1 MAGTDQAAALRA
13 IAAEWGL
20 RDIYAYNEE
29 AFSRTIGF
37 LDAADMD
44 RLINAR
50 VAVPGLGGVGGVHV
64 VTLARLGV
72 GKFHLSDMDS
82 FEPANMNRQFGAR
95 VQHFG
100 KSKLDVMAGEA
111 LSVNPYIEVAT
122 FPEGLNADNMDA
134 FLRGVDVVVDGLDF
148 FVFDVRRMLFNRAR
162 ELGIPVITAGP
173 LGFSSAL
180 LVFTPDGMSF
190 DEYFDITD
198 GMEETR
204 KYLHFAMGLAPRATH
219 ARYMDASV
227 VDFDLGKGPSTIIG
241 CQMCSALAAT
251 EVVRLLLG
259 RKGVRSAPYYVQIDP
274 YLRKIRRGRLRK
286 GNKSRAQRLKAW
298 LFENV
303 MLKRAKRVGCE
314 PMAAPKLPA
323 EGESLRPVHDYLL
336 KAGVQAPSGDNVQ
349 PWRFQVGDHGVEVRM
364 DLAADDSFFNVGNL
378 ATAIASGAAVENI
391 AIAARACGLTPAVAM
406 GPTPDRP
413 DLAASIG
420 LERAQLPREDILVD
434 ALWRRHTNRKPYRKR
449 QIPAGMFNRFGA
461 VASEAGGNLGWI
473 NTPEQLNKLADAI
486 FLADRIRM
494 ERRDLHE
501 HLVRMVRFTP
511 QAAEATRDGLPLKNL
526 EAGLG
531 GELFLRAT
539 KSWKTMRAANIFGAS
554 RVGAGIAA
562 KGIRHSGGAGLLT
575 VPGTGIADFLQGGR
589 ALQRVWLTLTHY
601 NLRMQPMTA
610 VTLFR
615 LRWLLEGPDTFS
627 PKHRDM
633 LSSVWASLAELFP
646 KVWAQGPVML
656 FRAGFGKPIHFG
668 TYRRPVESF
677 RI

>member
-1 MAGTDQAAALRA
+1 MADSDQAAALRA

-20 RDIYAYNEE
+20 KDIYAYNEE

-72 GKFHLSDMDS
+72 GKFHLSDMDA
-82 FEPANMNRQFGAR
+82 FEPANLNRQFGAR

-111 LSVNPYIEVAT
+111 LSVNPYIEVT
-122 FPEGLNADNMDA
+122 KFPEGLNADNVDA
-134 FLRGVDVVVDGLDF
+134 FLKDVDVVVDGLDF

-180 LVFTPDGMSF
+180 LVFTPDGMTF
-190 DEYFDITD
+190 DEYFDISD

-204 KYLHFAMGLAPRATH
+204 KYLHFAMGLAPKATH
-219 ARYMDASV
+219 ARYMDGSV

-251 EVVRLLLG
+251 EAVRLLLG
-259 RKGVRSAPYYVQIDP
+259 RKGVHPAPYYIQFDP
-274 YLRKIRRGRLRK
+274 YLRKVCRGKLRK
-286 GNKSRAQRLKAW
+286 GNRSRGQRLKAW

-303 MLKRAKRVGCE
+303 MLKRAKRMGCE
-314 PMAAPKLPA
+314 PVAAPDLPA
-323 EGESLRPVHDYLL
+323 EGESLRPVYDYLL

-349 PWRFQVGDHGVEVRM
+349 PWRFHAADHAVEVRM
-364 DLAADDSFFNVGNL
+364 DLQADDSFFNVGNL
-378 ATAIASGAAVENI
+378 ATAIASGAAVENV
-391 AIAARACGLTPAVAM
+391 AIAARACGLAPTVVN
-406 GPTPDRP
+406 GPTRERP
-413 DLAASIG
+413 DLAAAIT
-420 LERAQLPREDILVD
+420 LERAEKPREDILVD

-449 QIPAGMFNRFGA
+449 QIPDGIFNRLGA
-461 VASEAGGNLGWI
+461 VASETGGNLDWI
-473 NTPEQLNKLADAI
+473 NTPERLNKLAAAI

-501 HLVRMVRFTP
+501 HLVKMVRFTP
-511 QAAEATRDGLPLKNL
+511 EAAEETRDGLPLKNL

-531 GELFLRAT
+531 GELFLKAT
-539 KSWKTMRAANIFGAS
+539 KSWKAMRVANLLGMS
-554 RVGAGIAA
+554 RVGASIAA
-562 KGIRHSGGAGLLT
+562 KGIRHSGGAGLLA

-615 LRWLLEGPDTFS
+615 LRWLLEGPETFS
-627 PKHRDM
+627 TKHQAM
-633 LSSVWASLAELFP
+633 LTTVWTSLAELFP
-646 KVWAQGPVML
+646 QSWAQGPVML
-656 FRAGFGKPIHFG
+656 FRAGFGKPIRYG

-677 RI
+677 RV

>member
-1 MAGTDQAAALRA
+1 MADTDQAAALRA
-13 IAAEWGL
+13 IAEQWGL
-20 RDIYAYNEE
+20 KDIYAYNEE

-50 VAVPGLGGVGGVHV
+50 VAIPGLGGVGGVHV

-111 LSVNPYIEVAT
+111 LSVNPYAEVT
-122 FPEGLNADNMDA
+122 KFPEGLNADNLDT
-134 FLRGVDVVVDGLDF
+134 FLKDVDVVVDGLDF

-198 GMEETR
+198 DMEETR
-204 KYLHFAMGLAPRATH
+204 KYLHFAMGLAPKATH
-219 ARYMDASV
+219 ARYLDSSV

-259 RKGVRSAPYYVQIDP
+259 RKGVRPAPYYVQIDP
-274 YLRKIRRGRLRK
+274 YLRKLCRGKLRR
-286 GNKSRAQRLKAW
+286 GNKSRVQRLKAW

-314 PMAAPKLPA
+314 PVAAPKLPA

-336 KAGVQAPSGDNVQ
+336 KAAVQAPSGDNVQ
-349 PWRFQVGDHGVEVRM
+349 PWHFHAEDHAVEVRM
-364 DLAADDSFFNVGNL
+364 DLAADNSFFNVGNL

-391 AIAARACGLTPAVAM
+391 AIAAKACGLTPTVTL
-406 GPTPDRP
+406 GPAPDRP
-413 DLAASIG
+413 DLAASIA
-420 LERAQLPREDILVD
+420 LERTENPREDMLVD
-434 ALWRRHTNRKPYRKR
+434 AIWRRHTNRKPYRKR
-449 QIPAGMFNRFGA
+449 QIPAGIFNRLGT
-461 VASEAGGNLGWI
+461 VASEAGGNLDWI
-473 NTPEQLNKLADAI
+473 NTPEKLKKLADTI
-486 FLADRIRM
+486 FIADRIRM

-501 HLVRMVRFTP
+501 HLVKMIRFTP
-511 QAAEATRDGLPLKNL
+511 KAAEETRDGLPLKNL

-531 GELFLRAT
+531 GELFLKAT
-539 KSWKTMRAANIFGAS
+539 KSWKVMRVANLVGAS
-554 RVGAGIAA
+554 RVGAGVAA
-562 KGIRHSGGAGLLT
+562 NGIRHSGGAALLA
-575 VPGTGIADFLQGGR
+575 VPGSGIADFLQGGR
-589 ALQRVWLTLTHY
+589 ALQRVWLTLAHY

-615 LRWLLEGPDTFS
+615 LRWLLEGPEVFS
-627 PKHRDM
+627 ARHREM
-633 LSSVWASLAELFP
+633 LGTVWAGMADLFP
-646 KVWAQGPVML
+646 QAWAQGPVML

-668 TYRRPVESF
+668 TYRRPVDSF
-677 RI
+677 QI